1 MFLPNEDSLFAHR
14 GLHDE
19 QLRRNSLPAIVAAA
33 DAGYGI
39 EFDVHLTADGLPIVS
54 HDPDTAHDTGVRH
67 VIERTPWSVL
77 RDLRFSGT
85 DVPLATLDD
94 VMANV
99 PPTVPLLI
107 EIKPT
112 RRMAAVVDAVAS
124 RVTDRVDRV
133 ALQSFHPGVVLAA
146 RRRQRHLSCGQLV
159 ERPEPTMGALERW
172 HSRTLWSNLVTRPQ
186 FLAFEVS
193 MLAEPLAQ
201 RWRAR
206 LGVPMLAW
214 TVRTPAEVD
223 ACRRARAG
231 LIFEGFRPEGVA
243 R

>member
-1 MFLPNEDSLFAHR
+1 MFLPGAESRFAHR

-19 QLRRNSLPAIVAAA
+19 QMRRNSLPAIVAAA

-39 EFDVHLTADGLPIVS
+39 EFDVHLTAEGLPIVS
-54 HDPDTAHDTGVRH
+54 HDPDTLHDTGVRH

-77 RDLRFSGT
+77 RELRFTDT

-94 VMANV
+94 VVAAV
-99 PPTVPLLI
+99 PPSVPLLI

-112 RRMAAVVDAVAS
+112 RRMAEVVDAVTA
-124 RVTDRVDRV
+124 RVADRVDRV

-146 RRRQRHLSCGQLV
+146 RRRHARFSCGQLV
-159 ERPEPTMGALERW
+159 ERPQPTMGALERW
-172 HSRTLWSNLVTRPQ
+172 HSRTLWSNLLTRPQ

-201 RWRAR
+201 RWRSR
-206 LGVPMLAW
+206 LGVPLLAW
-214 TVRTPAEVD
+214 TVRTPAEVE
-223 ACRRARAG
+223 ACRLAG
-231 LIFEGFRPEGVA
+231 AGMIFEGFRPERPPA
-243 R
+243 